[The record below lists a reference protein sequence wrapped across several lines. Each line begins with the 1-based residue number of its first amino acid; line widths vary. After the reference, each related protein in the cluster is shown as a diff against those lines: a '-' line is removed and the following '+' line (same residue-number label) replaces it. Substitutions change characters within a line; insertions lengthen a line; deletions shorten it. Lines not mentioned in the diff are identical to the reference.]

1 VNAYHPGTD
10 GGTCCCVTDGA
21 VPETMMQSAVA
32 NGKLDGQSVHGLYS
46 TTTTAAMWNSACNDE
61 SNSTSSAA
69 ADCRAIVPMLSG
81 KSINQSLNAV
91 AATHASTR
99 QLKSPAS

>member
-1 VNAYHPGTD
+1 
-10 GGTCCCVTDGA
+10 
-21 VPETMMQSAVA
+21 MQSAVA

-61 SNSTSSAA
+61 ANSTSSAA

-81 KSINQSLNAV
+81 KSINQSLNIYPCSAV
-91 AATHASTR
+91 AATLASTIDNSDVIG
-99 QLKSPAS
+99 QLNTEY